1 MKEAGLTILVLLLL
15 FPAISTAKGVDIDAI
30 KNPVTASKDSIN
42 RGQNLFVEK
51 CAVCHGEKG
60 DGNGPAAESFEIPPW
75 SFTDGTTG
83 DYSDGYLF
91 QKIKNG
97 GEWYEMPP
105 FGFILKEIDI
115 WDLVNYL
122 RSLGK

>member
-1 MKEAGLTILVLLLL
+1 MKLIELALLFLLLL
-15 FPAISTAKGVDIDAI
+15 IPTFSFAQEVDVDAI
-30 KNPVTASKDSIN
+30 KNPVTAGKGSIN
-42 RGQNLFVEK
+42 RGQNLYMDK

-75 SFTDGTTG
+75 SFSDGTPD

-97 GEWYEMPP
+97 GVWYEMPP
-105 FGFILKEIDI
+105 FGFILKETEI

-122 RSLGK
+122 RSLKK

>member
-1 MKEAGLTILVLLLL
+1 MKEAGLAILVLLLL
-15 FPAISTAKGVDIDAI
+15 FPAISAAKEVDVDAI
-30 KNPVTASKDSIN
+30 KNPVTTSTDSIN
-42 RGQNLFVEK
+42 RGQSLYMEK

-75 SFTDGTTG
+75 SFTDGTPD

-97 GEWYEMPP
+97 GVWYEMPP
-105 FGFILKEIDI
+105 FGFILKEIEV

>member
-1 MKEAGLTILVLLLL
+1 MKLVELQLLVLLLL
-15 FPAISTAKGVDIDAI
+15 FPALSPAQAIDVDSI
-30 KNPVTASKDSIN
+30 KNPVVTGKNSVN
-42 RGQNLFVEK
+42 RGQITYMEK

-75 SFTDGTTG
+75 SFSDGTAD

-105 FGFILKEIDI
+105 FGFILKEMEI

-122 RSLGK
+122 RSLKK

>member
-30 KNPVTASKDSIN
+30 KNPVTASKDSLN

-83 DYSDGYLF
+83 D
-91 QKIKNG
+91 
-97 GEWYEMPP
+97 
-105 FGFILKEIDI
+105 
-115 WDLVNYL
+115 
-122 RSLGK
+122 